1 MSDGPPGPSRGFT
14 TSDGAR
20 WEARVIA
27 HGRASPYL
35 SPKVARPLVQFT
47 RLDARGKP
55 RRYAALPVQDL
66 DALGDAEL
74 AALLERSRV
83 H

>member
-1 MSDGPPGPSRGFT
+1 MSDVPPRPPRTFT

-27 HGRASPYL
+27 SGRASPYL
-35 SPKVARPLVQFT
+35 SAKVARPLVQFT
-47 RLDARGKP
+47 RLDARGEP
-55 RRYAALPVQDL
+55 RRYAALPVRDL
-66 DALGDAEL
+66 AALGEAEL
-74 AALLERSRV
+74 ATLLERSRV